1 MCHEAVLMD
10 AAMCDVF
17 QELRMVKGRKPHAER
32 VWVSRLSIGHATGNG
47 APCMQSV
54 MYQYSF
60 RGADRAGV
68 LECIINSVLNVD
80 PETRN

>member
-10 AAMCDVF
+10 AAMCGVF
-17 QELRMVKGRKPHAER
+17 QELRMVRGRKPHDER
-32 VWVSRLSIGHATGNG
+32 VWVPRLSIGHATENG

-54 MYQYSF
+54 MYQDSF
-60 RGADRAGV
+60 RGADRTGV
-68 LECIINSVLNVD
+68 LGSIINSVLNVD